1 MYCENFQNKQVLL
14 FWKCKSLSSE
24 CPGLRKQLGGA
35 VTEKVGFLIFEGLSA
50 SVPIT
55 KVNIS

>member
-1 MYCENFQNKQVLL
+1 M
-14 FWKCKSLSSE
+14 
-24 CPGLRKQLGGA
+24 GGA

-50 SVPIT
+50 SVPVT